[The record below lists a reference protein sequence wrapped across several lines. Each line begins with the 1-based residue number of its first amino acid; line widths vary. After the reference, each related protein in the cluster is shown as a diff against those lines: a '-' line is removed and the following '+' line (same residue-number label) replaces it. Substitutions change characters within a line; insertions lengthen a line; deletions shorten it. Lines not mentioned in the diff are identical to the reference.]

1 MLESRAVD
9 TDLACGVVCGQDAL
23 FAVTEK
29 TVRYLQ
35 IASLQANACAIGV
48 RYTHV
53 LKDDAVHSSR
63 AAAQDQR
70 CLALAS
76 SAVEDDGSWLLRL
89 ECNPSGGLPH
99 ALPVSAG
106 SHDSCAVTVPQ
117 RTEERRMGEGRDR

>member
-1 MLESRAVD
+1 MLRRPPSTTRTKSLFPLSTLLPYPHMLESRAVD

-76 SAVEDDGSWLLRL
+76 SAVEEDRKSTRL
-89 ECNPSGGLPH
+89 NS
-99 ALPVSAG
+99 
-106 SHDSCAVTVPQ
+106 SH
-117 RTEERRMGEGRDR
+117 

>member
-1 MLESRAVD
+1 MPAIAKFEPGARDSQLAISSHIDAVGAGEAAIASPQMLESRAVD

-53 LKDDAVHSSR
+53 LKDDAVHSR
-63 AAAQDQR
+63 DQKSTR
-70 CLALAS
+70 LNS
-76 SAVEDDGSWLLRL
+76 S
-89 ECNPSGGLPH
+89 H
-99 ALPVSAG
+99 
-106 SHDSCAVTVPQ
+106 
-117 RTEERRMGEGRDR
+117 

>member
-1 MLESRAVD
+1 MRISDWSSDVCSSDLIDAVGAGEAAIASPQMLESRAVD

-35 IASLQANACAIGV
+35 IASPQANTCAIGV

-63 AAAQDQR
+63 
-70 CLALAS
+70 S
-76 SAVEDDGSWLLRL
+76 
-89 ECNPSGGLPH
+89 
-99 ALPVSAG
+99 
-106 SHDSCAVTVPQ
+106 
-117 RTEERRMGEGRDR
+117 EERRVGKECVSTCRSRWRPYH